1 MINLKSF
8 FALVA
13 IVILPNSEAI
23 CVEPEEILD
32 NKNLE
37 ERARNISKTL
47 RCLVCQN
54 QSIDESEATL
64 AKDLRLIV
72 RERLKLG
79 DNDEEVINFI
89 RERYGDFVLLDPPV
103 NKKTIAL
110 WLSPILI
117 LIIWLIVLTRVAR
130 KKKSL

>member
-8 FALVA
+8 LALVA

-54 QSIDESEATL
+54 QSIDESEAAL

-89 RERYGDFVLLDPPV
+89 RGRYGDFVLLDPPV
-103 NKKTIAL
+103 NKKTIVL

-117 LIIWLIVLTRVAR
+117 LIIWLIALTRVAR

>member
-8 FALVA
+8 LALVA
-13 IVILPNSEAI
+13 ILILPNSEAI

-54 QSIDESEATL
+54 QSIDESEAAL

-103 NKKTIAL
+103 NKKTIAQ
-110 WLSPILI
+110 WFSPILI
-117 LIIWLIVLTRVAR
+117 LIIWLIALTRVAR

>member
-8 FALVA
+8 LALVA

-54 QSIDESEATL
+54 QSIDESEAAL

-72 RERLKLG
+72 RDRLKLG

-117 LIIWLIVLTRVAR
+117 LIIWLIALTRVAR

>member
-8 FALVA
+8 LALVA

-54 QSIDESEATL
+54 QSIDESDAAL

-103 NKKTIAL
+103 NKKTIVL

-117 LIIWLIVLTRVAR
+117 LIIWLIALTRVAR

>member
-8 FALVA
+8 LALVA

-54 QSIDESEATL
+54 QSIDESEAAL

-103 NKKTIAL
+103 N
-110 WLSPILI
+110 
-117 LIIWLIVLTRVAR
+117 
-130 KKKSL
+130 

>member
-8 FALVA
+8 LALVA
-13 IVILPNSEAI
+13 ILILPNSEAI

-54 QSIDESEATL
+54 QSIDESDAAL

-110 WLSPILI
+110 WFSPILI
-117 LIIWLIVLTRVAR
+117 LIIWLIALTRVAR

>member
-1 MINLKSF
+1 MINHKSF
-8 FALVA
+8 LALVA

-54 QSIDESEATL
+54 QSIDESEAAL

-110 WLSPILI
+110 WFSPILI
-117 LIIWLIVLTRVAR
+117 LIIWLIALTRVAR

>member
-8 FALVA
+8 LALVA

-54 QSIDESEATL
+54 QSIDESEAAL

-103 NKKTIAL
+103 NKKTIARPNDITM
-110 WLSPILI
+110 LSQ
-117 LIIWLIVLTRVAR
+117 
-130 KKKSL
+130 KKNYYKRLNF

>member
-1 MINLKSF
+1 MIYLKSF
-8 FALVA
+8 LALVA

-54 QSIDESEATL
+54 QSIDESEAAL

-103 NKKTIAL
+103 NKKTIVL

-117 LIIWLIVLTRVAR
+117 LIIWLIALTRVAR

>member
-8 FALVA
+8 LALVA

-47 RCLVCQN
+47 RGLVCQN
-54 QSIDESEATL
+54 QSIDESEAAL

-110 WLSPILI
+110 WFSPILI
-117 LIIWLIVLTRVAR
+117 LIIWLIALTRVAR

>member
-8 FALVA
+8 LALVA

-54 QSIDESEATL
+54 QSIDESEAAL

-89 RERYGDFVLLDPPV
+89 RERYGDFGLLDPPV
-103 NKKTIAL
+103 NKKTIVL

-117 LIIWLIVLTRVAR
+117 LIMWLIALTRVAR

>member
-8 FALVA
+8 LALVA

-23 CVEPEEILD
+23 CVEPDEILD

-54 QSIDESEATL
+54 QSIDESEAAL

-110 WLSPILI
+110 WFSPILI
-117 LIIWLIVLTRVAR
+117 LIIWLIALTRVAR

>member
-8 FALVA
+8 LALVA
-13 IVILPNSEAI
+13 ILILPNSEAI
-23 CVEPEEILD
+23 CVAPEEILD
-32 NKNLE
+32 NKSIE

-54 QSIDESEATL
+54 QCIDESEAAL

-110 WLSPILI
+110 WFSPILI
-117 LIIWLIVLTRVAR
+117 LIIWLIALTRVAR

>member
-1 MINLKSF
+1 MVNLRLF
-8 FALVA
+8 FVLVTL
-13 IVILPNSEAI
+13 ISLPSSGVL

-32 NKNLE
+32 NQNLE

-54 QSIDESEATL
+54 QSIDESEAAL

-79 DNDEEVINFI
+79 DNDAEVINFI

-103 NKKTIAL
+103 NKKTILL

-117 LIIWLIVLTRVAR
+117 IIIWLIALTRIAR

>member
-8 FALVA
+8 LALVA
-13 IVILPNSEAI
+13 ILILPNSEAI

-54 QSIDESEATL
+54 QSIDESEAAL

-103 NKKTIAL
+103 NKKTIVL

-117 LIIWLIVLTRVAR
+117 LIIWLIALTRVAR

>member
-8 FALVA
+8 LALVA

-54 QSIDESEATL
+54 QSIDESEAAL

-110 WLSPILI
+110 WFSPILI
-117 LIIWLIVLTRVAR
+117 LIIWLIALTRVAR
-130 KKKSL
+130 KKK

>member
-8 FALVA
+8 LALVA

-47 RCLVCQN
+47 RCLICQN
-54 QSIDESEATL
+54 QSIDESEAAL

-110 WLSPILI
+110 WFSPILI
-117 LIIWLIVLTRVAR
+117 LIIWLIALTRVAR
-130 KKKSL
+130 KKK

>member
-8 FALVA
+8 LALVA
-13 IVILPNSEAI
+13 ILILPNSEAI

-32 NKNLE
+32 NKSLE

-54 QSIDESEATL
+54 QSIDESEAAL

-110 WLSPILI
+110 WFSPILI
-117 LIIWLIVLTRVAR
+117 LIIWLIALTRVAR

>member
-8 FALVA
+8 LALVA

-54 QSIDESEATL
+54 QSIDESEAAL

-110 WLSPILI
+110 WFSPILI
-117 LIIWLIVLTRVAR
+117 LIIWLIALTRATR

>member
-8 FALVA
+8 LALVA
-13 IVILPNSEAI
+13 ILILPNSEAI

-54 QSIDESEATL
+54 QSIDESEAAL

-110 WLSPILI
+110 WFSPILI
-117 LIIWLIVLTRVAR
+117 LIIWLIALTRVAR

>member
-8 FALVA
+8 LALIA

-32 NKNLE
+32 NKSLE

-54 QSIDESEATL
+54 QSIDESEAAL

-110 WLSPILI
+110 WFSPILI
-117 LIIWLIVLTRVAR
+117 LIIWLIALTRVAR

>member
-8 FALVA
+8 LALVA

-54 QSIDESEATL
+54 QSIDESEAAL

-103 NKKTIAL
+103 NKKTIVL

-117 LIIWLIVLTRVAR
+117 LII
-130 KKKSL
+130 

>member
-8 FALVA
+8 LALVA
-13 IVILPNSEAI
+13 ILILPNSEAI

-54 QSIDESEATL
+54 QSIDESDAAL

-103 NKKTIAL
+103 NKKTIVL

-117 LIIWLIVLTRVAR
+117 LIIWLIALTRVAR

>member
-8 FALVA
+8 LALVA

-54 QSIDESEATL
+54 QSIDESDAAL

-110 WLSPILI
+110 WFSPILI
-117 LIIWLIVLTRVAR
+117 LIIWLIALTRVAR

>member
-8 FALVA
+8 LALVA
-13 IVILPNSEAI
+13 ILILPNSEAI

-54 QSIDESEATL
+54 QSIDESEAAL

-103 NKKTIAL
+103 NKKTIVL

>member
-8 FALVA
+8 LALVA

-54 QSIDESEATL
+54 QSIDESEAAL

-103 NKKTIAL
+103 NKKTIVL

-117 LIIWLIVLTRVAR
+117 LIIHP
-130 KKKSL
+130 SP

>member
-8 FALVA
+8 LALVA

-54 QSIDESEATL
+54 QSIDESEAAL

-89 RERYGDFVLLDPPV
+89 RGRYGDFVLLDPPV

-110 WLSPILI
+110 WFSPILI
-117 LIIWLIVLTRVAR
+117 LIIWLIALTRVAR

>member
-8 FALVA
+8 LALVA

-54 QSIDESEATL
+54 QSIDESEAAL

-103 NKKTIAL
+103 NKKTIVL

-117 LIIWLIVLTRVAR
+117 LIIWLIALTRVAR

>member
-8 FALVA
+8 LALVA

-54 QSIDESEATL
+54 QSIDESEAAL

-110 WLSPILI
+110 WFSPILI
-117 LIIWLIVLTRVAR
+117 LIIWLIALTRVAR

>member
-8 FALVA
+8 LALVA

-54 QSIDESEATL
+54 QSIDESEAAL

-117 LIIWLIVLTRVAR
+117 LIIWLIALTRVAR

>member
-8 FALVA
+8 LALVA
-13 IVILPNSEAI
+13 ILILPNSEAI

-54 QSIDESEATL
+54 QSIDESEAAL

-110 WLSPILI
+110 WFSLILI
-117 LIIWLIVLTRVAR
+117 LIIWLIALTRVAR

>member
-8 FALVA
+8 LALVA

-54 QSIDESEATL
+54 QSIDESEAAL

-89 RERYGDFVLLDPPV
+89 RGRYGDFVLLDPPV

-110 WLSPILI
+110 WFSPILI
-117 LIIWLIVLTRVAR
+117 LIIWLIALTRAAR

>member
-8 FALVA
+8 LALVA

-54 QSIDESEATL
+54 QSIDESEAAL

-110 WLSPILI
+110 WFSPILI
-117 LIIWLIVLTRVAR
+117 LIIWLIALTRVAR
-130 KKKSL
+130 KKKSP

>member
-8 FALVA
+8 LALVA

-54 QSIDESEATL
+54 QSIDESEAAL

-103 NKKTIAL
+103 NKKTIVL
-110 WLSPILI
+110 WFSPILI
-117 LIIWLIVLTRVAR
+117 LIIWLIALTRVAR

>member
-8 FALVA
+8 LALIA

-54 QSIDESEATL
+54 QSIDESEAAL

-103 NKKTIAL
+103 NKKTIVL

-117 LIIWLIVLTRVAR
+117 LIIWLIALTRVAR

>member
-8 FALVA
+8 LALVA

-54 QSIDESEATL
+54 QSIDESEAAL

-103 NKKTIAL
+103 NKKTIVL
-110 WLSPILI
+110 WISPILI
-117 LIIWLIVLTRVAR
+117 LIIWLIALTRVAR

>member
-8 FALVA
+8 LALVA

-54 QSIDESEATL
+54 QSIDESEAAL

-79 DNDEEVINFI
+79 DYDEEVINFI

-103 NKKTIAL
+103 NKKTIVL

-117 LIIWLIVLTRVAR
+117 LIIWLIALTRVAR

>member
-8 FALVA
+8 LALVA
-13 IVILPNSEAI
+13 ILILPNSEAI

-32 NKNLE
+32 NKSLE

-54 QSIDESEATL
+54 QSIDESDAAL

-110 WLSPILI
+110 WFSPILI
-117 LIIWLIVLTRVAR
+117 LIIWLIALTRVAR